1 MNLLLSIIGQRRGLS
16 YRAEVLADSPIAY
29 WRLSESS
36 GTTAADETGTHPG
49 TYVSSPTLGV
59 SGAVAGNTAVDF
71 NGISQYVDL
80 GSPSQFDLT
89 TGTYEAWI
97 NYATNPGALNSL
109 LSRIANRINF
119 FNAPSLNIDTSG
131 FARFILQNASGNNYD
146 ILSAASLPKN
156 AWNHVVAAWDNS
168 TASLYVNGSLV
179 SSASISGS
187 QSIGANYSTVI
198 AARRNPS
205 SGNFER
211 FLDASID
218 EVAIYGTALSDAR
231 ILAHYNARNNP

>member
-1 MNLLLSIIGQRRGLS
+1 MNLLLSIISQRRS
-16 YRAEVLADSPIAY
+16 PNYRAEVLADSPIAY
-29 WRLSESS
+29 WRLGESS
-36 GTTAADETGTHPG
+36 GTTAADEIGAHHG
-49 TYVSSPTLGV
+49 TYVASPTLGV

-71 NGISQYVDL
+71 NGTSQYVNL
-80 GSPSQFDLT
+80 GAPSEFDLT

-109 LSRIANRINF
+109 LSRIANRINN
-119 FNAPSLNIDTSG
+119 FNAPALTIDTSG
-131 FARFILQNASGNNYD
+131 FARFILQAASESNYD

-156 AWNHVVAAWDNS
+156 AWTHVVAAWDTS
-168 TASLYVNGSLV
+168 IASLYVNGSL
-179 SSASISGS
+179 SASASIVGS
-187 QSIGANYSTVI
+187 QNIGANYSTII

-218 EVAIYGTALSDAR
+218 EVAIYGTALSAAR
-231 ILAHYNARNNP
+231 VLAHYNAR